1 MVLGKRVLIGL
12 VAGALIASAAQ
23 AQSVRLLG
31 DYSDWSAYTASEGA
45 GKVCFVLS
53 QPEDVRPEPQ
63 GYDEAYLYLTHRP
76 SEGVRSEFNLIAGYD
91 FAPESEP
98 TLSIDGQTYPLF
110 AESDSAW
117 LDDPAQGD
125 TVAGRMRAG
134 ATLTVTGT
142 SAQGTEVVQTFSL
155 SGVTAASRAIDQ
167 ECG

>member
-1 MVLGKRVLIGL
+1 MVLERFFIVGLTVL
-12 VAGALIASAAQ
+12 ALAVPPAQ

-45 GKVCFVLS
+45 GKQCFVLS
-53 QPEDVRPEPQ
+53 QPQDARPEPE
-63 GYDEAYLYLTHRP
+63 GYSQAYLYLTHRP
-76 SEGVRSEFNLIAGYD
+76 SEGVRNEFNLIAGYE
-91 FAPESEP
+91 FAPESAP
-98 TLSIDGQTYPLF
+98 TLSIDGQTYELF
-110 AESDSAW
+110 AEADSAW
-117 LDDPAQGD
+117 LDDPAQTE